1 MHTKQAPYISY
12 AIGIKVPAGSVTSA
26 LYWDTLDPYHYVR
39 LQHGS
44 DSGEDVLIVGGE
56 DHKTGQADDAAE
68 RFAKLEL
75 WARFRWPQ
83 CGDVA
88 YRWSG
93 QVMETIDGLAFIGRN
108 PGDDE
113 HVYIATG
120 DSGMGITHGTI
131 AGILL
136 TDLIVG
142 RENPWAELYDPGR
155 KRVKALGEFAKENLN
170 VAAQY
175 LDWVTGG
182 DVSSADQVAPGGGAV
197 IRRGLHK
204 VAVYRDPAGRL
215 HEHSATCPH
224 LGCVVHWNGGEKTW
238 DCPCHGSRFDALG
251 RVIVGPANADLGP
264 ADQAVKPMFG
274 GDSPTAGGS
283 APASERKGD
292 RTTAEK

>member
-1 MHTKQAPYISY
+1 
-12 AIGIKVPAGSVTSA
+12 
-26 LYWDTLDPYHYVR
+26 
-39 LQHGS
+39 
-44 DSGEDVLIVGGE
+44 
-56 DHKTGQADDAAE
+56 
-68 RFAKLEL
+68 
-75 WARFRWPQ
+75 
-83 CGDVA
+83 
-88 YRWSG
+88 
-93 QVMETIDGLAFIGRN
+93 METIDGLAFIGRN

-120 DSGMGITHGTI
+120 DSGMGMTHGTI

-136 TDLIVG
+136 TDLITG
-142 RENPWAELYDPGR
+142 RENPWAELYDPSR
-155 KRVKALGEFAKENLN
+155 KSVKALGEFAKENLN

-175 LDWVTGG
+175 LDWMTGG
-182 DVSSADQVAPGGGAV
+182 DVSSPDQVAPGSGAV

-204 VAVYRDPAGRL
+204 VAIYREPDGRL
-215 HEHSATCPH
+215 HERSATCPH

-251 RVIVGPANADLGP
+251 RVICGPANADLGP

-292 RTTAEK
+292 RTTAK